1 MMGSGAQWLILL
13 VTSSLSPLSLSSDLV
28 LVNNKGQ
35 PSDILRKAVSMME
48 DRDSQATRESLIH
61 GNIKRRT
68 MTAATRRIK
77 RKPATLRRV
86 SSESLY
92 NKPAT
97 PRQRIKFSQ
106 RKVFSAP
113 RKISSPRPFSLL
125 RNMHV
130 KRRRRKFQ
138 PEPQIEHR
146 FVEIKVSKNCED
158 EIKSSEEI
166 SNNANVVQVEGMSKV
181 SLKPTYQ
188 AENMTVAETSPID
201 FLELDTANNISE
213 RGDKTEDRDREMFE
227 EHELK
232 NQIQDKVTLMVD
244 DQTVEIDDEKYSV
257 IDTSREDENL
267 ITDDSTASDEYFS
280 EDVTTFEPFIT
291 PVGKD
296 NLTSITF
303 T

>member
-1 MMGSGAQWLILL
+1 
-13 VTSSLSPLSLSSDLV
+13 
-28 LVNNKGQ
+28 
-35 PSDILRKAVSMME
+35 
-48 DRDSQATRESLIH
+48 
-61 GNIKRRT
+61 
-68 MTAATRRIK
+68 
-77 RKPATLRRV
+77 
-86 SSESLY
+86 
-92 NKPAT
+92 
-97 PRQRIKFSQ
+97 
-106 RKVFSAP
+106 
-113 RKISSPRPFSLL
+113 
-125 RNMHV
+125 
-130 KRRRRKFQ
+130 
-138 PEPQIEHR
+138 
-146 FVEIKVSKNCED
+146 
-158 EIKSSEEI
+158 
-166 SNNANVVQVEGMSKV
+166 
-181 SLKPTYQ
+181 
-188 AENMTVAETSPID
+188 MTVAETSPID

-257 IDTSREDENL
+257 IDASREDENL

>member
-1 MMGSGAQWLILL
+1 
-13 VTSSLSPLSLSSDLV
+13 
-28 LVNNKGQ
+28 
-35 PSDILRKAVSMME
+35 
-48 DRDSQATRESLIH
+48 
-61 GNIKRRT
+61 
-68 MTAATRRIK
+68 
-77 RKPATLRRV
+77 
-86 SSESLY
+86 
-92 NKPAT
+92 
-97 PRQRIKFSQ
+97 
-106 RKVFSAP
+106 
-113 RKISSPRPFSLL
+113 
-125 RNMHV
+125 MHV

-166 SNNANVVQVEGMSKV
+166 TNNANVVQVEGMSKV

-257 IDTSREDENL
+257 IDASREDENL